1 MPIIAA
7 IPDEER
13 QLMRKEAQQTYD
25 KNHARRLIAM
35 LMLHQG
41 MTVTDVA
48 RLLCAARSSVG
59 RWINWFTLHG
69 VEGLK
74 SLRPGRAPRWPV
86 ADILQLLPLLVQR
99 SPKDFGWLRSRW
111 STELLVLVINR
122 LFDVTLHR
130 STLHRSTLHRYLR
143 QADMVWRRAAPTL
156 KIKDPHYE
164 EKRLVIDQALAQE
177 QTAHPVFYQ
186 DEVDIDLNP
195 KIGADWMPKGQQK
208 RIATPGQNQ
217 KHYLAGAL
225 HSGTGRVHY
234 VSGSSKSSD
243 LFISLLETLRRTY
256 RRAKTITLVADNY
269 IIHKSRKVER
279 WLEENP
285 KFRLLFLPMY
295 SPWLNPIERQ
305 WLSLHETITRN
316 HQCRYMWQLL
326 KQVAQFMNA
335 ASLFP
340 GNQQGLAKVER

>member
-13 QLMRKEAQQTYD
+13 QLMRKEAQQTRD
-25 KNHARRLIAM
+25 KNHARRLIAI

-41 MTVTDVA
+41 MTVTEVA
-48 RLLCAARSSVG
+48 SILCAARSSVG

-69 VEGLK
+69 VDGLK
-74 SLRPGRAPRWPV
+74 SLKSGRELRWPV
-86 ADILQLLPLLVQR
+86 TDILHVLPLLVQR
-99 SPKDFGWLRSRW
+99 SPQDFGWLRSRW
-111 STELLVLVINR
+111 STELLTRIVNQ
-122 LFDVTLHR
+122 LFDLK
-130 STLHRSTLHRYLR
+130 LHRSTLHRYLK
-143 QADMVWRRAAPTL
+143 QAGMVWRRAAPTL

-164 EKRLVIDQALAQE
+164 EKRLAIEQALSQE
-177 QTAHPVFYQ
+177 PTNHPVFYQ

-195 KIGADWMPKGQQK
+195 KIGADWMPRGHQK

-234 VSGSSKSSD
+234 VSGISKSSD
-243 LFISLLETLRRTY
+243 LFINLLETLRRTY

-279 WLEENP
+279 WLEKNT
-285 KFRLLFLPMY
+285 KFRLLFLPTY
-295 SPWLNPIERQ
+295 SPWLNPIELL

-316 HQCRYMWQLL
+316 HQNRYMWQLL
-326 KQVAQFMNA
+326 ERVKQFMNV
-335 ASLFP
+335 ASPFP
-340 GNQQGLAKVER
+340 GNQHGLAKVER

>member
-122 LFDVTLHR
+122 LFDV
-130 STLHRSTLHRYLR
+130 TLHRSTLHRYLR

-285 KFRLLFLPMY
+285 RFRLLFLPMY

>member
-13 QLMRKEAQQTYD
+13 QLMRKEAQQTHD

-111 STELLVLVINR
+111 STELLALVINR
-122 LFDVTLHR
+122 LFDV
-130 STLHRSTLHRYLR
+130 TLHRSTLHRYLR
-143 QADMVWRRAAPTL
+143 QADMVWRGAAPTL

-295 SPWLNPIERQ
+295 SLWLNPIERL

>member
-13 QLMRKEAQQTYD
+13 QLMRKEAQQTHD

-111 STELLVLVINR
+111 STELLALVINR
-122 LFDVTLHR
+122 LFDV
-130 STLHRSTLHRYLR
+130 TLHRSTLHRYLR

-256 RRAKTITLVADNY
+256 RRAKTIPLGADNY

-295 SPWLNPIERQ
+295 SPWLNPIERL

>member
-35 LMLHQG
+35 LMLNQG

-122 LFDVTLHR
+122 LFDV
-130 STLHRSTLHRYLR
+130 TLHRSTLHRYLR

>member
-13 QLMRKEAQQTYD
+13 QLMRKEAQQTHD

-111 STELLVLVINR
+111 STELLALVINR
-122 LFDVTLHR
+122 LFDV
-130 STLHRSTLHRYLR
+130 TLHRSTLHRYLR

-256 RRAKTITLVADNY
+256 RRAKTITLVADKY

-295 SPWLNPIERQ
+295 SPWLNPIERL

>member
-13 QLMRKEAQQTYD
+13 QLMRKEAQQTHD

-111 STELLVLVINR
+111 STELLALVINR
-122 LFDVTLHR
+122 LFDV
-130 STLHRSTLHRYLR
+130 TLHRSTLHRYLR

-195 KIGADWMPKGQQK
+195 KIGADWMPKRQQK

-295 SPWLNPIERQ
+295 SPWLNPIERL

>member
-13 QLMRKEAQQTYD
+13 QLMRKEAQQTHD

-111 STELLVLVINR
+111 STELLALVINR
-122 LFDVTLHR
+122 LFDV
-130 STLHRSTLHRYLR
+130 TLHRSTLHRYLR

-285 KFRLLFLPMY
+285 KFWLLFLPMY
-295 SPWLNPIERQ
+295 SPWLNPIERL

>member
-1 MPIIAA
+1 

-130 STLHRSTLHRYLR
+130 STLHRYLR

-243 LFISLLETLRRTY
+243 LFISLLETLRR
-256 RRAKTITLVADNY
+256 
-269 IIHKSRKVER
+269 
-279 WLEENP
+279 
-285 KFRLLFLPMY
+285 
-295 SPWLNPIERQ
+295 
-305 WLSLHETITRN
+305 
-316 HQCRYMWQLL
+316 
-326 KQVAQFMNA
+326 
-335 ASLFP
+335 
-340 GNQQGLAKVER
+340 

>member
-1 MPIIAA
+1 
-7 IPDEER
+7 
-13 QLMRKEAQQTYD
+13 MRKEAQQTHD
-25 KNHARRLIAM
+25 KNHARRLITM

-48 RLLCAARSSVG
+48 RLLCATRSSVS
-59 RWINWFTLHG
+59 RWINWFTLHS

-99 SPKDFGWLRSRW
+99 SPKDFRWLRSRW
-111 STELLVLVINR
+111 STELLALVINR
-122 LFDVTLHR
+122 LFDV
-130 STLHRSTLHRYLR
+130 TLHRSTLHRYLR

-164 EKRLVIDQALAQE
+164 EKRLVIEQALAQE

-195 KIGADWMPKGQQK
+195 KIGADWMPEGQQK

-243 LFISLLETLRRTY
+243 LFIRLLETLRRTY
-256 RRAKTITLVADNY
+256 RQAKIITLVADNY

-285 KFRLLFLPMY
+285 KFWLLFLPTY
-295 SPWLNPIERQ
+295 SPWLNPIERL

-335 ASLFP
+335 ALPFP

>member
-122 LFDVTLHR
+122 LFDV
-130 STLHRSTLHRYLR
+130 TLHRSTLHRYLR

-326 KQVAQFMNA
+326 KRVAQFMNA

>member
-13 QLMRKEAQQTYD
+13 QLMRKEAQQTHD

-111 STELLVLVINR
+111 STELLALVINR
-122 LFDVTLHR
+122 LFDV
-130 STLHRSTLHRYLR
+130 TLHRSTLHRYLR

-279 WLEENP
+279 RLGEKP

-295 SPWLNPIERQ
+295 SPWLNPIERL

>member
-1 MPIIAA
+1 IIAA

-122 LFDVTLHR
+122 LFDV
-130 STLHRSTLHRYLR
+130 TLHRSTLHRYLR

>member
-7 IPDEER
+7 TPDEER
-13 QLMRKEAQQTYD
+13 QLMRKEAQQTHD

-111 STELLVLVINR
+111 STELLALVINR
-122 LFDVTLHR
+122 LFDV
-130 STLHRSTLHRYLR
+130 TLHRSTLHRYLR

-295 SPWLNPIERQ
+295 SPWLNPIERL

>member
-13 QLMRKEAQQTYD
+13 QLMRKEAQQTHD

-111 STELLVLVINR
+111 STELLALVINR
-122 LFDVTLHR
+122 LFDV
-130 STLHRSTLHRYLR
+130 TLHRSTLHRYLR

-295 SPWLNPIERQ
+295 SPWLNPIERL

-340 GNQQGLAKVER
+340 GNQQGLAKVVR

>member
-130 STLHRSTLHRYLR
+130 STLHRYLR

-195 KIGADWMPKGQQK
+195 KIGANWMPKGQQK

>member
-13 QLMRKEAQQTYD
+13 QLMRKEAQQTHD

-111 STELLVLVINR
+111 STELLALVINR
-122 LFDVTLHR
+122 LFDV
-130 STLHRSTLHRYLR
+130 TLHRSTLHRYLR
-143 QADMVWRRAAPTL
+143 QADMVWRRAEPTL

-295 SPWLNPIERQ
+295 SPWLNPIERL

>member
-122 LFDVTLHR
+122 LFDVTLP
-130 STLHRSTLHRYLR
+130 RSTLHRYLR

>member
-1 MPIIAA
+1 MPIITA

-13 QLMRKEAQQTYD
+13 RLMRKEAQLTCD

-35 LMLHQG
+35 LLLHQG

-48 RLLCAARSSVG
+48 RILCAARSSVG
-59 RWINWFTLHG
+59 RWINWFTLYG

-74 SLRPGRAPRWPV
+74 SLRPGCAQRWPV
-86 ADILQLLPLLVQR
+86 TDILQVLPLLVQR
-99 SPKDFGWLRSRW
+99 SPQDFGWLRSRW
-111 STELLVLVINR
+111 STELLARIVNR
-122 LFDVTLHR
+122 LFNVVLHP
-130 STLHRSTLHRYLR
+130 STLHRYLKK
-143 QADMVWRRAAPTL
+143 AGIVWRRAAPTL
-156 KIKDPHYE
+156 KIKDPHYD
-164 EKRLVIDQALAQE
+164 EKRHAIRQALAQE
-177 QTAHPVFYQ
+177 QVEHPVLYQ

-208 RIATPGQNQ
+208 RITTPGQNQ

-225 HSGTGRVHY
+225 HSGTGKIHY

-243 LFISLLETLRRTY
+243 LFINLLGALRRTY
-256 RRAKTITLVADNY
+256 RRAKTITLVLDNY

-279 WLEENP
+279 WLEKNT
-285 KFRLLFLPMY
+285 KFRLLFLPTY
-295 SPWLNPIERQ
+295 SPWLNPIERL

-326 KQVAQFMNA
+326 QQITQFMKA
-335 ASLFP
+335 ASPFP
-340 GNQQGLAKVER
+340 GNQHGLAKVER

>member
-74 SLRPGRAPRWPV
+74 SLRPGRALRWPV

-122 LFDVTLHR
+122 LFDV
-130 STLHRSTLHRYLR
+130 TLHRSTLHRYLR

>member
-13 QLMRKEAQQTYD
+13 QLMRKEAQQTHD

-59 RWINWFTLHG
+59 RWINWFILHG

-74 SLRPGRAPRWPV
+74 SLRPGCAPRWPV

-111 STELLVLVINR
+111 STELLALVVNR
-122 LFDVTLHR
+122 LFDV
-130 STLHRSTLHRYLR
+130 TLHRSTLHRYLR

-164 EKRLVIDQALAQE
+164 EKRLVIEQALAQE
-177 QTAHPVFYQ
+177 QTTHPVFYQ

-243 LFISLLETLRRTY
+243 LFISLLERLRRTY

-269 IIHKSRKVER
+269 IIYKSRKVER

-285 KFRLLFLPMY
+285 KFRLLFLPTY
-295 SPWLNPIERQ
+295 SPWLNPIERL

-335 ASLFP
+335 ASPFP
-340 GNQQGLAKVER
+340 GNQHGLAKVER

>member
-13 QLMRKEAQQTYD
+13 QLMRKEAQQTRD
-25 KNHARRLIAM
+25 KNHSRRLIAI

-41 MTVTDVA
+41 MTVSEVA

-59 RWINWFTLHG
+59 RWINWFTLQG

-74 SLRPGRAPRWPV
+74 SLKPGRSPRWPV
-86 ADILQLLPLLVQR
+86 ADILRILPLLVQR
-99 SPKDFGWLRSRW
+99 SPQDFGWLRSRW
-111 STELLVLVINR
+111 STELLALIINR
-122 LFDVTLHR
+122 LFDVKLHPATLYQ
-130 STLHRSTLHRYLR
+130 YLR
-143 QADMVWRRAAPTL
+143 RAGIVWRRAAPTL

-164 EKRLVIDQALAQE
+164 EKRHAIERALTQE
-177 QTAHPVFYQ
+177 QAVHPVFYQ

-195 KIGADWMPKGQQK
+195 KIGADWMLAGQQK

-234 VSGSSKSSD
+234 VKGGSKNSD
-243 LFISLLETLRRTY
+243 LFINLLEILRCTY
-256 RRAKTITLVADNY
+256 RRAKTITLVVDNY
-269 IIHKSRKVER
+269 IIHKSCKVES
-279 WLEENP
+279 WLEKNK
-285 KFRLLFLPMY
+285 KFRLLFLPTY
-295 SPWLNPIERQ
+295 SPWLNPIELL

-326 KQVAQFMNA
+326 EQVNQFMNA
-335 ASLFP
+335 ASPFP
-340 GNQQGLAKVER
+340 GNQHGLAKVKR

>member
-13 QLMRKEAQQTYD
+13 QLMRKEAQQTHD

-111 STELLVLVINR
+111 STELLALVINR
-122 LFDVTLHR
+122 LFDV
-130 STLHRSTLHRYLR
+130 TLHRSTLHRYLR

-186 DEVDIDLNP
+186 DEADIDLNP
-195 KIGADWMPKGQQK
+195 KTGADWMPKGQQK

-295 SPWLNPIERQ
+295 SPWLNPIERL

-316 HQCRYMWQLL
+316 HQCRYTWQLL

>member
-1 MPIIAA
+1 MPLIAA

-13 QLMRKEAQQTYD
+13 QLMRKEAQQTHD

-111 STELLVLVINR
+111 STELLALVINR
-122 LFDVTLHR
+122 LFDV
-130 STLHRSTLHRYLR
+130 TLHRSTLHRYLR

-295 SPWLNPIERQ
+295 SPWLNPIERL

>member
-13 QLMRKEAQQTYD
+13 QLMRKEAQQTHD
-25 KNHARRLIAM
+25 QNHARRLIAM

-111 STELLVLVINR
+111 STELLALVINR
-122 LFDVTLHR
+122 LFDV
-130 STLHRSTLHRYLR
+130 TLHRSTLHRYLR

-295 SPWLNPIERQ
+295 SPWLNPIERL

>member
-13 QLMRKEAQQTYD
+13 RLMCKEAQLTHD

-48 RLLCAARSSVG
+48 KMLCAARSSVG

-69 VEGLK
+69 AEGLK
-74 SLRPGRAPRWPV
+74 SLRPGRAPQWPV
-86 ADILQLLPLLVQR
+86 TDILQVLPLLVQR

-111 STELLVLVINR
+111 STELLSRIINQIFN
-122 LFDVTLHR
+122 LTLH
-130 STLHRSTLHRYLR
+130 STTLHRYLKR
-143 QADMVWRRAAPTL
+143 AGIVWRRAAPTL
-156 KIKDPHYE
+156 KIRDPLYE
-164 EKRLVIDQALAQE
+164 EKQLAIEQALSEAPAE
-177 QTAHPVFYQ
+177 HPVFYQ

-225 HSGTGRVHY
+225 LSGTGKIHY

-243 LFISLLETLRRTY
+243 LFINLLEALRCTY
-256 RRAKTITLVADNY
+256 RRAKTITLVLDNY
-269 IIHKSRKVER
+269 VIHKSRKVER
-279 WLEENP
+279 WLGKNT
-285 KFRLLFLPMY
+285 KFRLLFLPVY
-295 SPWLNPIERQ
+295 SPWLNPIELL

-326 KQVAQFMNA
+326 RQVNQFMKA
-335 ASLFP
+335 ASPFP
-340 GNQQGLAKVER
+340 GNQHGLAKVER

>member
-13 QLMRKEAQQTYD
+13 QLMRKEAQQTHD

-111 STELLVLVINR
+111 STELLALVINR
-122 LFDVTLHR
+122 LFDV
-130 STLHRSTLHRYLR
+130 TLHRSTLHRYLR

-186 DEVDIDLNP
+186 DEVDIDLNL

-295 SPWLNPIERQ
+295 SPWLNPIERL

>member
-1 MPIIAA
+1 
-7 IPDEER
+7 EER

-122 LFDVTLHR
+122 LFDV
-130 STLHRSTLHRYLR
+130 TLHRSTLHRYLR

-340 GNQQGLAKVER
+340 GNQQG